1 MAQWERMSAV
11 QEMWIWSLGGEETL
25 EEGMSTQASILA
37 WRIPWTE
44 EPGRLQ
50 SIGLQRVNTAEPT
63 EHAGIRLRRIPQRS
77 VNVGGYLMPILCS
90 KRDKPVRSLRTG
102 RRTDLLCGELAL
114 MD

>member
-1 MAQWERMSAV
+1 MA
-11 QEMWIWSLGGEETL
+11 
-25 EEGMSTQASILA
+25 TQASILA

-50 SIGLQRVNTAEPT
+50 SIALQRVNTAEPT
-63 EHAGIRLRRIPQRS
+63 EHAGIRLGRIPQRF
-77 VNVGGYLMPILCS
+77 VTVGGGYLMPILCS

-114 MD
+114 MDLNFDNWFLRWSF